1 MPGSDFSNPNV
12 RHFFMKTS
20 PWFSTEAEQDK
31 ETVPV
36 HHDNTSCM
44 DGDSIEKNHHRYGTD
59 NRPLCTQCFRLDE
72 AGR

>member
-1 MPGSDFSNPNV
+1 
-12 RHFFMKTS
+12 MKTS
-20 PWFSTEAEQDK
+20 PWFSTEVEEQKDV
-31 ETVPV
+31 EPV

-59 NRPLCTQCFRLDE
+59 NRPLCKQCSRLDE